1 MGMTQGDPSPLTTQL
16 VWREVASLKELLTS
30 RLDDMEKAIRVAHD
44 DLVRVPTD
52 VQKQVATL
60 KELHEQKICAIQKD
74 IKALEEMMP
83 VLNRLGTEVAQLG
96 VAIASHKELYTGSKQ
111 EAKDAVQYALAA
123 AKESVAEQNKSSA
136 MAISKSETAFS
147 KQIEGLTTLL
157 GTTANAIEGKVGDL
171 KDRLTQMESKVEG
184 AKESKTDSRDTGKYG
199 LAIAGGVIAL
209 IALAVSIAAVVSR
222 SN

>member
-1 MGMTQGDPSPLTTQL
+1 MTPGDPSPLTTQL
-16 VWREVASLKELLTS
+16 VWREVASLKELVIS
-30 RLDDMEKAIRVAHD
+30 RLDAMEMAIRVAHD

-52 VQKQVATL
+52 VQKQVGTL
-60 KELHEQKICAIQKD
+60 KELHEEKIAALRRDIEAIET
-74 IKALEEMMP
+74 LMP
-83 VLNRLGTEVAQLG
+83 ELNRLGTEVAQLG

-123 AKESVAEQNKSSA
+123 AKESVAEQNKSST

-147 KQIEGLTTLL
+147 KQIEGLATLL
-157 GTTANAIEGKVGDL
+157 GTTANAIEGKVSDL
-171 KDRLTQMESKVEG
+171 KDRLTTIESKVEG
-184 AKESKTDSRDTGKYG
+184 VKEFKGETRDAGKYG

-209 IALAVSIAAVVSR
+209 IALAISIAAVVSK